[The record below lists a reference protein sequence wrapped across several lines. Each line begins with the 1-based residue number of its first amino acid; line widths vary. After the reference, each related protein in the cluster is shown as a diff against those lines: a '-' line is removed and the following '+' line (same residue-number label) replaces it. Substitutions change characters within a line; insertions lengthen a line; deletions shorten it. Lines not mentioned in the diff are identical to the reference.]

1 MDTASNHKVL
11 VPFHLKLF
19 YGVLFCFMI
28 FTFFLLGFQHK
39 YETGNYEKVM
49 YEKLKDQNNLLN
61 EIHTNPKRL
70 NEISHSLFG
79 KDVIILDIEGTLVF
93 QQVDSIKDI
102 QKILKNSDVTQ
113 AFISDKEKGI
123 RQQQQI
129 GKEKF
134 KYLFVTNK
142 YNNCIIISAAP
153 YSFDLIAN
161 LHLHSYFIFFVIF
174 VSIIMIV
181 IWYAVVLRFG
191 RVSAR
196 LKEFTELVKEGKPV
210 SKETIKFPN
219 TEIGELSEQIISLY
233 TKLQETQE
241 SLNIERERVV
251 NSLEDQIR
259 IKKQLTHNISHELKT
274 PISSIQGYLETIL
287 NNNNNIPP
295 ETVHNFLTKCL
306 AQANRLTYL
315 LRDISTINRMTEAP
329 NMIYKTSVNI
339 YSLVNS
345 ILSEV
350 TLELEENDMS
360 VVNTLTEDIGI
371 RGNESLLYS
380 IFRNLIDN
388 AIAYAGNG
396 TTIRILC
403 EYESEDKY
411 HFTFSDNGQGVE
423 DQHRAKIFERF
434 YRIDKGRSR
443 KMGGTGLGLSIVN
456 NAIKLHGG
464 IIELHQ
470 GAEGGCDF
478 VFSLDKGKEK
488 GKFIP

>member
-1 MDTASNHKVL
+1 MDTASSHKTL
-11 VPFHLKLF
+11 IPFHLKLF
-19 YGVLFCFMI
+19 YGVLFSFI
-28 FTFFLLGFQHK
+28 VYTLFLLGFQHK
-39 YETGNYEKVM
+39 YEKGNYEKVM
-49 YEKLKDQNNLLN
+49 YGKLVSQNDLLY
-61 EIHTNPKRL
+61 EIHNNPKRL
-70 NEISHSLFG
+70 KELRPNLFA
-79 KDVIILDIEGTLVF
+79 KNVMILDLDGNVIFHLEDSLSDT
-93 QQVDSIKDI
+93 QQMLNNPE
-102 QKILKNSDVTQ
+102 ILNTVKPSD
-113 AFISDKEKGI
+113 EKGI
-123 RQQQQI
+123 ETQQI
-129 GKEKF
+129 NGEKYRF
-134 KYLFVTNK
+134 FYVINK
-142 YNNCIIISAAP
+142 YDDCIIRSTAP
-153 YSFDLIAN
+153 YSFDLMTN
-161 LHLHSYFIFFVIF
+161 LHLRNYFILFVIF
-174 VSIIMIV
+174 VSLIMIA

-196 LKEFTELVKEGKPV
+196 LKEFTELVKEGKTIP
-210 SKETIKFPN
+210 KEAVKFPN

-233 TKLQETQE
+233 TKLQETQD
-241 SLNIERERVV
+241 SLNVERERVV
-251 NSLEDQIR
+251 NSLENQIR

-274 PISSIQGYLETIL
+274 PISSIHGYIETIL
-287 NNNNNIPP
+287 SNDSIPP
-295 ETVHNFLTKCL
+295 ETTRNFLEKCL

-339 YSLVNS
+339 FSLVNS

-350 TLELEENDMS
+350 ALELEEHQMN
-360 VVNTLTEDIGI
+360 VVNTLTKDIEI

-403 EYESEDKY
+403 EYESKDNY

-423 DQHRAKIFERF
+423 EQHRARIFERF

-464 IIELHQ
+464 VIELHQ
-470 GAEGGCDF
+470 SAEGGCEF

-488 GKFIP
+488 GKYTL

>member
-1 MDTASNHKVL
+1 MDTASSHKTL
-11 VPFHLKLF
+11 IPFHLKLF
-19 YGVLFCFMI
+19 YGVLFSFI
-28 FTFFLLGFQHK
+28 VYTLFLLGFQHK
-39 YETGNYEKVM
+39 YEKGNYEKVM
-49 YEKLKDQNNLLN
+49 YGKLVSQNDLLY
-61 EIHTNPKRL
+61 EIHNNPKRL
-70 NEISHSLFG
+70 KELRPNLFS
-79 KDVIILDIEGTLVF
+79 KNVMILDLDGNVMFHIEDSLSDT
-93 QQVDSIKDI
+93 QQMLNNPE
-102 QKILKNSDVTQ
+102 ILNTVKSSD
-113 AFISDKEKGI
+113 EKGI
-123 RQQQQI
+123 ETQQI
-129 GKEKF
+129 NGEKYRF
-134 KYLFVTNK
+134 FYVINK
-142 YNNCIIISAAP
+142 YDDCIIRSTAP
-153 YSFDLIAN
+153 YSFDLMTN
-161 LHLHSYFIFFVIF
+161 LHLRNYFILFVIF
-174 VSIIMIV
+174 VSIIMIA

-196 LKEFTELVKEGKPV
+196 LKEFTELVKEGKTIP
-210 SKETIKFPN
+210 KEAVKFPN

-233 TKLQETQE
+233 TKLQDTQD
-241 SLNIERERVV
+241 SLNVERERVV
-251 NSLEDQIR
+251 NSLENQIR

-274 PISSIQGYLETIL
+274 PISSIHGYLETIL
-287 NNNNNIPP
+287 SNDNIPP
-295 ETVHNFLTKCL
+295 ETTRNFLEKCL

-339 YSLVNS
+339 FSLVNS

-350 TLELEENDMS
+350 ALELEEHQMN
-360 VVNTLTEDIGI
+360 VINTLTEDIEI

-403 EYESEDKY
+403 EYESKDKY

-423 DQHRAKIFERF
+423 EQHRARIFERF

-464 IIELHQ
+464 VIELHQ
-470 GAEGGCDF
+470 SAEGGCEF

-488 GKFIP
+488 GKYTL